1 MTAESPIPDTVPR
14 AAAEPG
20 ARDLLERE
28 FASRILRDL
37 PGLSSFKVV
46 QESRERTRVLLV
58 AGPGFDRGREG
69 EIVRGFKRRLGEA
82 VQVVVEF
89 VDHIPAEKSG
99 KFRYIVSHATA
110 GQWAG

>member
-37 PGLSSFKVV
+37 PGDPEDAAIATATLSIARDLGLEVV
-46 QESRERTRVLLV
+46 AEGVETEAQRDFLLERQCAVMQGYLFSRPL
-58 AGPGFDRGREG
+58 
-69 EIVRGFKRRLGEA
+69 
-82 VQVVVEF
+82 
-89 VDHIPAEKSG
+89 PAEAMTELLA
-99 KFRYIVSHATA
+99 RQVPAPA
-110 GQWAG
+110 